1 MSGRVLLLQHK
12 IIEIIR
18 NQPRSFSEYLFNEYE
33 YKMKDKY
40 NEFIFRQVFPTS
52 NFAILP
58 EHRGEDYQ
66 NTARVRR

>member
-1 MSGRVLLLQHK
+1 
-12 IIEIIR
+12 
-18 NQPRSFSEYLFNEYE
+18 
-33 YKMKDKY
+33 MKDKY